1 MENDTNVHNGAESAT
16 RLILEVAEAFV
27 DADERD
33 RCLAVMMMSTEV
45 TGIENAVVSTGAADA
60 LHPVVATSD
69 RVLALESFPGAL
81 LRRSVVDC
89 LASGSVVAVPVH
101 PSDVPFDGHA
111 ERMLHMGL
119 HHEYLLPL
127 VSRNGVHG
135 VISLYDGDELGRGR
149 SGLGL
154 AAALVSVAGTLLHL
168 SRVAEMSNGLVGHL
182 QTALN
187 ARITI
192 EQAKGVLAER
202 NGSGMDASFREL
214 RQQARN
220 ERRSVADVA
229 AAIVRSL

>member
-1 MENDTNVHNGAESAT
+1 MKNDKNLHDGAEVAA

-33 RCLAVMMMSTEV
+33 RCLAVMMMCTEV
-45 TGIENAVVSTGAADA
+45 TGIENAVLSTGAAGA
-60 LHPVVATSD
+60 LRPVVATSEQL
-69 RVLALESFPGAL
+69 LALESFPGAL
-81 LRRSVVDC
+81 DRGSVADC

-101 PSDVPFDGHA
+101 PADVPFDGHA
-111 ERMLHMGL
+111 ERMLNMGL

-127 VSRNGVHG
+127 VSRTGAQGV
-135 VISLYDGDELGRGR
+135 VSLYDDDELGRGR
-149 SGLGL
+149 PGIGL

-168 SRVAEMSNGLVGHL
+168 SRVAEMSSGLVGHL

-187 ARITI
+187 ARVTI

-202 NGSGMDASFREL
+202 NGSGMDASFRAL

-229 AAIVRSL
+229 AGIVRSL